1 MRTFILFIVCC
12 ILFLGIAFAGNQPDV
27 APNVGSDNKTTG
39 QSGLKSTPRLNYRSS
54 GSADEDSAL
63 NKLKP
68 VLNQMLGSG
77 QNGPTG
83 GGEIPGSA
91 KCSF

>member
-1 MRTFILFIVCC
+1 MKTFILFIVCC
-12 ILFLGIAFAGNQPDV
+12 ILFLGIASAGTQPDV
-27 APNVGSDNKTTG
+27 APSVGNDKKTTG
-39 QSGLKSTPRLNYRSS
+39 QSELKSTPRLNYRSS
-54 GSADEDSAL
+54 GPADENNAM

-77 QNGPTG
+77 QNGPAG

-91 KCSF
+91 KYSF